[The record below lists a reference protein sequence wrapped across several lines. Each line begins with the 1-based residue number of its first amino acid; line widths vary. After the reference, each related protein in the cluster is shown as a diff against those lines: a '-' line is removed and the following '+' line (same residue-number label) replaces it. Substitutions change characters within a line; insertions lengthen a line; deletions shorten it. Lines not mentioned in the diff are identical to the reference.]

1 MKRYSAI
8 NQTKINTFI
17 MEKVSFTPDGFDDL
31 QTALYALSN
40 AELEIEASAVFTDY
54 VNWVKDHFILN
65 TAQESYLE
73 GLDTLF
79 IAQLASRAAIAFLNR
94 LPLNLIQPPGYDPS
108 LPTVGKWFLDGST
121 IVVLNSPGQAVSA
134 TGELIYEIQFE

>member
-1 MKRYSAI
+1 
-8 NQTKINTFI
+8 

-40 AELEIEASAVFTDY
+40 AELEIEANAVFTDY
-54 VNWVKDHFILN
+54 VTWVKDHFILN
-65 TAQESYLE
+65 TAQVSYLE

-79 IAQLASRAAIAFLNR
+79 IAQLASRAAIAFINR
-94 LPLNLIQPPGYDPS
+94 LPLNLILPPGYDPS